1 MKSGAV
7 TGRFDSETHKVE
19 GSGQIGDEQ
28 IDEAVAVP
36 GMDAVTAWHAATKA
50 SQPSG
55 AIFWRFEWDGAQVV
69 ATTTIRRGHA
79 RPIRGGRTWVAVE
92 RGLVVTRAA
101 GGGFIEDVTALPSDS
116 LAGQRTTKVVL
127 ADDGRHLALNRVDG
141 VLLWNIRRGR
151 AIAWL
156 VGARDAA
163 LARSRAMWRAK
174 DGSLRTATWVQLEGL
189 LPGLKDLPGGEGR
202 GLDGVMARVSA
213 AVMMLTG
220 VAL

>member
-1 MKSGAV
+1 M
-7 TGRFDSETHKVE
+7 
-19 GSGQIGDEQ
+19 
-28 IDEAVAVP
+28 
-36 GMDAVTAWHAATKA
+36 
-50 SQPSG
+50 
-55 AIFWRFEWDGAQVV
+55 
-69 ATTTIRRGHA
+69 
-79 RPIRGGRTWVAVE
+79 
-92 RGLVVTRAA
+92 TRAA
-101 GGGFIEDVTALPSDS
+101 GGGFIEDVTALPSDTP
-116 LAGQRTTKVVL
+116 ARQRATKVVL

-189 LPGLKDLPGGEGR
+189 LPGLKDLPGGEGP

-220 VAL
+220 VAF